1 MRRIVSTL
9 LQDIRYAVRV
19 LAKSPGFTA
28 VAVLT
33 LALGL
38 TVNATVFSVVN
49 DFFLRPLPAKNPE
62 QLVVIAQKSRAVS
75 DMAFPFSYPDFLDFR
90 RAVEGGERDSPDM
103 PKTFSGLM
111 AYKDEVVNLSR
122 AGAGTE
128 RTFVHA
134 ASGDYFIVLGVQ
146 PFLGRLFLPSEG
158 RQPGADP
165 IVVLTY
171 DAWRS
176 RFASDPHIIGQPVKL
191 NGVSFTVIGVTPPGF
206 VGAAWGT
213 ALSGFVPATMLPQL
227 SLAHGWLIGNRGAS
241 SVFMM
246 GRLQPGASLDQAQ
259 AAVDVLMARLV
270 ANDPKQHAPQATAVV
285 LRESMSRPTPGIAT
299 FVPLVVSAL
308 MTMALL
314 VLAIAAAN
322 VANLLFARAADRQ
335 RELAIRGALGASR
348 WQLLRQLLVESVLLA
363 LGAALVGM
371 IAALCVIPSLSTIG
385 PGGDFAPGLYTGADW
400 RLFAFAFGIALVT
413 GILAALLPALR
424 ATRLDVLPRLKEGAG
439 TMAPARHLLRSTLVV
454 GQVAVSCVVLT
465 VAGLA
470 LRSLHNLSNVH
481 LGFQPGNLL
490 LASYDLGLQR
500 YSADQ
505 GRRFHAQ
512 LLEKLRA
519 LPGVR
524 DASLTDSVPFDVGG
538 SLLGGVTA
546 EGRPADDDANFQSVA
561 SIVAEYTF
569 LKTTGFRV
577 IEGRDFS
584 IRDDAAAPRVAII
597 NQVLARHLWPG
608 ESPLGRRLSCQG
620 DPLEVVGVVG
630 EGRFWSITETARPLL
645 FQPLAQNYRGK
656 ATLAVRTMGDPVR
669 LASSVQEAVRGLDP
683 DLPLHDVRTMDQQIA
698 RSPLALMPLRM
709 GSLFAGAQ
717 GAIALLLAALG
728 IFGLVSFAVTRR
740 TREIGIRMA
749 MGASRVDVIRL
760 VTLQSLRLTSIG
772 LACGLLLSLGLTR
785 VLARVLYGV
794 SPTDVTVFGG
804 VVAVIVAMTVLACWL
819 PARRAAKV
827 DPMVA
832 LRCE

>member
-1 MRRIVSTL
+1 MNTL
-9 LQDIRYAVRV
+9 LQDLRFAVRM

-38 TVNATVFSVVN
+38 TVNATVFSFVN
-49 DFFLRPLPAKNPE
+49 DFFLRPLPAKDPE
-62 QLVVIAQKSRAVS
+62 RLVVIAQKSALS
-75 DMAFPFSYPDFLDFR
+75 DMLFPFSYPDFLDFR
-90 RAVEGGERDSPDM
+90 RAVEGGERDSADM
-103 PKTFSGLM
+103 ARTFSGLM
-111 AYKDEVVNLSR
+111 AYKEEIVHLSR
-122 AGAGTE
+122 TGAGTE
-128 RTFVHA
+128 RTWVHA
-134 ASGDYFIVLGVQ
+134 ASGDYFTVLGAQ

-171 DAWRS
+171 DTWRS
-176 RFASDPHIIGQPVKL
+176 RFTSDPRVIGQPVKL
-191 NGVSFTVIGVTPPGF
+191 NGVSLTVVGVTPPGF

-227 SLAHGWLIGNRGAS
+227 SMAHGGMINQRGDTRF
-241 SVFMM
+241 FMM
-246 GRLQPGASLDQAQ
+246 GRLQPGVSLDQAR

-270 ANDPKQHAPQATAVV
+270 TNDPIHYAPQAKALV
-285 LRESMSRPTPGIAT
+285 LRESRSRPSPFVAT
-299 FVPLVVSAL
+299 FAPLIVSAL

-322 VANLLFARAADRQ
+322 VANLLFARGAGRQ
-335 RELAIRGALGASR
+335 REFAIRGALGASR

-363 LGAALVGM
+363 LGAAVVGT
-371 IAALCVIPSLSTIG
+371 IAGLCVIPSLSTIG
-385 PGGDFAPGLYTGADW
+385 PGGDFAPGLYTGVDW
-400 RLFAFAFGIALVT
+400 RLFAFTFGAALVT
-413 GILAALLPALR
+413 GILAALLPALKG
-424 ATRLDVLPRLKEGAG
+424 TRLDLLPRLKEGAG
-439 TMAPARHLLRSTLVV
+439 TIAPARHLLRSALVV
-454 GQVAVSCVVLT
+454 AQVAVSCVVLT

-470 LRSLHNLSNVH
+470 LRSLQNLSNVH
-481 LGFQPGNLL
+481 LGFQPGNLF

-500 YSADQ
+500 YSTDQ

-512 LLEKLRA
+512 LLEKVRA
-519 LPGVR
+519 LSGVR
-524 DASLTDSVPFDVGG
+524 DASLADSVPFDVGG

-546 EGRPADDDANFQSVA
+546 EGRPADDDANFQAVVSV
-561 SIVAEYTF
+561 VAEHAF
-569 LKTTGFRV
+569 LKTTRFRV
-577 IEGRDFS
+577 IGGREFS
-584 IRDDAAAPRVAII
+584 VRDDAAAPRVAII
-597 NQVLARHLWPG
+597 NQVLARHLWPD

-630 EGRFWSITETARPLL
+630 EGRFWSITDGSRPLL
-645 FQPLAQNYRGK
+645 FRPLAQNYRGK
-656 ATLAVRTMGDPVR
+656 VTLAVRTMGDPVQ
-669 LASSVQEAVRGLDP
+669 LTSSVQQIVRSLDG

-698 RSPLALMPLRM
+698 RSALGLMPLRM

-717 GAIALLLAALG
+717 GMIALLLAALG

-749 MGASRVDVIRL
+749 MGARTIDVIRL
-760 VTLQSLRLTSIG
+760 VTLQSLKLTLIG
-772 LACGLLLSLGLTR
+772 LVCGLLLTLGLTR
-785 VLARVLYGV
+785 VLARLLYGV

-804 VVAVIVAMTVLACWL
+804 VVAVIVAVTVLACWL
-819 PARRAAKV
+819 PVRRAARV
-827 DPMVA
+827 DPVVA

>member
-1 MRRIVSTL
+1 MNTL
-9 LQDIRYAVRV
+9 LQDIRYAIRV

-38 TVNATVFSVVN
+38 TVNATVFSIVN

-62 QLVVIAQKSRAVS
+62 QLVIIAEKSPAQS
-75 DMAFPFSYPDFLDFR
+75 DMLFPFSYPDFLDFR
-90 RAVEGGERDSPDM
+90 RVVEGGERDSPDM
-103 PKTFSGLM
+103 PRTFSGLM
-111 AYKDEVVNLSR
+111 AYKEEVVHLSR

-134 ASGDYFIVLGVQ
+134 GSGDYFAVLGVQ

-165 IVVLTY
+165 IVVLTH

-176 RFASDPHIIGQPVKL
+176 RFASDPRIIGQPVKL

-227 SLAHGWLIGNRGAS
+227 SMAHGGMIDRRGDTGF
-241 SVFMM
+241 FMM
-246 GRLQPGASLDQAQ
+246 GRLQPGTSLDQAR

-270 ANDPKQHAPQATAVV
+270 TNDPIHYAPQAKAVV
-285 LRESMSRPTPGIAT
+285 LRESMSRPTPFVAT

-363 LGAALVGM
+363 LGAAFVGM

-385 PGGDFAPGLYTGADW
+385 PGGDFAPGQYTGLDW
-400 RLFAFAFGIALVT
+400 RLFAFAFGIAFVT
-413 GILAALLPALR
+413 GILAALLPALK
-424 ATRLDVLPRLKEGAG
+424 ATRLDVVQRLKEGAG
-439 TMAPARHLLRSTLVV
+439 TMAPARHLLRSALVV
-454 GQVAVSCVVLT
+454 AQVAVSCVVLT

-500 YSADQ
+500 YSAER
-505 GRRFHAQ
+505 GRQFHAQ
-512 LLEKLRA
+512 LLERVRA
-519 LPGVR
+519 LPSVR
-524 DASLTDSVPFDVGG
+524 DASLSDSVPFDVGG
-538 SLLGGVTA
+538 SLWGGVTA
-546 EGRPADDDANFQSVA
+546 EGRPADDDAIFQAVVTV
-561 SIVAEYTF
+561 VAEHAF
-569 LKTTGFRV
+569 LKTAGFQV

-584 IRDDAAAPRVAII
+584 SRDDGAAPRVAII
-597 NQVLARHLWPG
+597 SQVLARHLWPG
-608 ESPLGRRLSCQG
+608 ESPLGKRLSAQG
-620 DPLEVVGVVG
+620 DPLEVVGVVDA
-630 EGRFWSITETARPLL
+630 GRFWSITDRSRPL
-645 FQPLAQNYRGK
+645 FVRPLAQNYRGRV
-656 ATLAVRTMGDPVR
+656 TLAVRTMGDPVQ
-669 LASSVQEAVRGLDP
+669 LTSAVQQIVRGLDP

-698 RSPLALMPLRM
+698 RSPMALMPLRM

-717 GAIALLLAALG
+717 GVIALLLAALG

-772 LACGLLLSLGLTR
+772 LACGLLLALGLTR
-785 VLARVLYGV
+785 VLARLLYGV

-819 PARRAAKV
+819 PARRATKV

>member
-1 MRRIVSTL
+1 MNTL
-9 LQDIRYAVRV
+9 LQDLRYAVRI

-28 VAVLT
+28 VVVLT

-38 TVNATVFSVVN
+38 TVNATVFSLVN

-62 QLVVIAQKSRAVS
+62 QLVIIAQRSAALS

-122 AGAGTE
+122 AGVGTE
-128 RTFVHA
+128 RTYVHA
-134 ASGDYFIVLGVQ
+134 ASGDYFAVLGVQ
-146 PFLGRLFLPSEG
+146 PLLGRLFLPSEG
-158 RQPGADP
+158 RQAGADP
-165 IVVLTY
+165 IVVLTH

-176 RFASDPHIIGQPVKL
+176 RFASDTRVIGQQVKL

-206 VGAAWGT
+206 VGAAWGI

-227 SLAHGWLIGNRGAS
+227 SMAHGGMIGRRGDTGF
-241 SVFMM
+241 FMM
-246 GRLQPGASLDQAQ
+246 GRLQPGTSLDQAR
-259 AAVDVLMARLV
+259 AAVDVLMTRLV
-270 ANDPKQHAPQATAVV
+270 TNDPIHYAPQAKAVV
-285 LRESMSRPTPGIAT
+285 LRESMSRPTPFVASV
-299 FVPLVVSAL
+299 VPLIVSAL

-363 LGAALVGM
+363 LGAAVVGM

-385 PGGDFAPGLYTGADW
+385 PGGDFAPGLYTGSDW
-400 RLFAFAFGIALVT
+400 RLFAFAFGLALVT
-413 GILAALLPALR
+413 GILAALLPALK
-424 ATRLDVLPRLKEGAG
+424 ATRLNVLPQLKEGAG
-439 TMAPARHLLRSTLVV
+439 TIAPARHLLRSALVV
-454 GQVAVSCVVLT
+454 AQVAVSCVVLA

-500 YSADQ
+500 YSTDQ
-505 GRRFHAQ
+505 GRHFHAQ
-512 LLEKLRA
+512 LLEKVRA

-524 DASLTDSVPFDVGG
+524 GASLAESVPFDVGG
-538 SLLGGVTA
+538 SLLGSVTA
-546 EGRPADDDANFQSVA
+546 EGRPDDANSQPVA
-561 SIVAEYTF
+561 SVVAEHTF

-577 IEGRDFS
+577 IDGRDFS
-584 IRDDAAAPRVAII
+584 SQDDPTAPRVAII
-597 NQVLARHLWPG
+597 NQVLARHLWPD

-630 EGRFWSITETARPLL
+630 EGRFWSITDRSRPLL
-645 FQPLAQNYRGK
+645 FRPLAQNYRGK
-656 ATLAVRTMGDPVR
+656 ATLAVRTMGDPLQLTSAVQQIVR
-669 LASSVQEAVRGLDP
+669 SLDP

-698 RSPLALMPLRM
+698 RSPMALMPLRM

-717 GAIALLLAALG
+717 GLIALLLAALG

-749 MGASRVDVIRL
+749 MGARTVDVIRL
-760 VTLQSLRLTSIG
+760 VTLQSLRLTFIG
-772 LACGLLLSLGLTR
+772 LACGLLLTLGLTR
-785 VLARVLYGV
+785 VLARLLYGV

-804 VVAVIVAMTVLACWL
+804 VVAVIVAVTVLACWL
-819 PARRAAKV
+819 PAAA
-827 DPMVA
+827 P
-832 LRCE
+832 RGSIPSRH